1 MLEHKRKEAQV
12 NTKRAFYSYFFCT
25 LKYASSNQNHKGRS
39 LLDSIDA
46 VRIFMDL
53 ACRATWKERPGKKLG
68 HGEVLVRDLKGM
80 EPMQKSRAL
89 SFLRKLGYIETVRKG
104 VKGKPAIVRFTDKA
118 PIGLD
123 EAPPHGEKWFRV
135 YRSDMLF
142 DLIENHPK
150 ALHLLLYLWAKRMVV
165 DGMNWAMF
173 ARRTVPGLTEKE
185 ARTAKIYLR
194 KNLLIHTIS
203 DQKTVLRIFPKRVTN
218 PYKNKTVVRLCKT
231 GVCDD
236 RIYLVGPSKG
246 AQEPQK
252 GPIDI
257 TLSKTYNPEKRTPP
271 SIPPRR
277 RSGSFF
283 DSGNEDEEQNT
294 DFPEEESWDADDE
307 ESWDEDEDQVPEP
320 PEPVKPEKRWD
331 GDPIANIPALARSS
345 ESLRSVVRELY
356 ERRIADG
363 ATDKLDWKVENWR
376 WENWH
381 SPEADI
387 YVENFLSD
395 TVLPRGSWYIP
406 WFIIQEAKKAG
417 ETYKAITE
425 IPGYEFLRDLK
436 FVAEQ
441 TDSVPDGHPDY
452 FCGPKKHLE
461 FKANQKYMYDIEV
474 ALHVLTQAYR
484 LQSPLLEPYLHL
496 ARRRCSRFTESVER
510 AFVMHMELPDTT
522 ERRLAPLEKAMAV
535 HQKALDD
542 FRWEWSH
549 LEEEKVLKNG

>member
-1 MLEHKRKEAQV
+1 MLDHKRKETQV
-12 NTKRAFYSYFFCT
+12 NEKLGFYSYFFCT
-25 LKYASSNQNHKGRS
+25 LKYVSANQCHKKRN
-39 LLDSIDA
+39 LLDSLEA
-46 VRIFMDL
+46 TRLFMDL
-53 ACRATWKERPGKKLG
+53 ACRATWKDRPGKKLRR
-68 HGEVLVRDLKGM
+68 GEVLVRDLKGM

-89 SFLRKLGYIETVRKG
+89 SFLKKLGYIETVRKG
-104 VKGKPAIVRFTDKA
+104 AKNRPAIVRFTDKA

-135 YRSDMLF
+135 YRSDMIF
-142 DLIENHPK
+142 DMIENHPK

-165 DGMNWAMF
+165 DRMNWAMF

-185 ARTAKIYLR
+185 ARVAKDYLR
-194 KNLLIHTIS
+194 KNLLIHNIF

-231 GVCDD
+231 GICDD

-246 AQEPQK
+246 PQASQK

-257 TLSKTYNPEKRTPP
+257 TLSILHNPEEKTPP
-271 SIPPRR
+271 SNPPRR

-283 DSGNEDEEQNT
+283 DSGNEDE
-294 DFPEEESWDADDE
+294 
-307 ESWDEDEDQVPEP
+307 DQVLEP

-331 GDPIANIPALARSS
+331 GDPIANIPALAKSRD
-345 ESLRSVVRELY
+345 SLRAVVRELY

-363 ATDKLDWKVENWR
+363 ATDKLDWRVENWR

-381 SPEADI
+381 CPDSDR
-387 YVENFLSD
+387 YVEEFLRD

-406 WFIIQEAKKAG
+406 WFIIQEAKKVG
-417 ETYKAITE
+417 EARKAMTE
-425 IPGYEFLRDLK
+425 IPDYEFLRDLR
-436 FVAEQ
+436 FVRDETAG
-441 TDSVPDGHPDY
+441 VPDAHPDY
-452 FCGPKKHLE
+452 FCGPKKFLE

-484 LQSPLLEPYLHL
+484 LQSPLIEPYFHL
-496 ARRRCSRFTESVER
+496 ARKRCDRFTESVER

-522 ERRLAPLEKAMAV
+522 ERRLAPLEKAMAL

-549 LEEEKVLKNG
+549 LEEEKMMKNG